1 MMSRDDNDPWKTLYT
16 LFRSF
21 IPSLV
26 QLVGKD
32 LKDQDKDAEHGDIEK
47 RVEMGV
53 TMIGGLDEIVAIGKR

>member
-1 MMSRDDNDPWKTLYT
+1 MP

-32 LKDQDKDAEHGDIEK
+32 LKDQDKDAEHGDIEQ

-53 TMIGGLDEIVAIGKR
+53 TMIGGLDEIVTIGKR